1 MNEQEFLATLKLV
14 SGEEVISMVLYL
26 EDEDKV
32 LLSNPFL
39 VEQSK
44 QRQGQLEVVGFSF
57 KEWVMASFDDMYIIS
72 RDHIITITETKGPIE
87 EFYKKNLEKIQ
98 SSKQLLHKPNKLPRK
113 SGYLGSIADTKNTLE
128 NIYKLSLIHI

>member
-1 MNEQEFLATLKLV
+1 MKEQEFLATLKLV

-128 NIYKLSLIHI
+128 NIYKKS

>member
-44 QRQGQLEVVGFSF
+44 QRQGKLEVVGFSF

-72 RDHIITITETKGPIE
+72 RDHIITITEVEGPIQK
-87 EFYKKNLEKIQ
+87 FYEQNLSKIQ

-113 SGYLGSIADTKNTLE
+113 AGYLGSITDTKNTLE
-128 NIYKLSLIHI
+128 NIYKKS

>member
-128 NIYKLSLIHI
+128 KIYKKS

>member
-1 MNEQEFLATLKLV
+1 MKDQEFLATLKLV

-32 LLSNPFL
+32 LLSNPFS
-39 VEQSK
+39 VEQSRQK
-44 QRQGQLEVVGFSF
+44 QGQLEITGFSF

-113 SGYLGSIADTKNTLE
+113 SGYLGSIADTKNILE
-128 NIYKLSLIHI
+128 NIYKKS

>member
-113 SGYLGSIADTKNTLE
+113 
-128 NIYKLSLIHI
+128 

>member
-72 RDHIITITETKGPIE
+72 RDHIITITETSGPIE

-128 NIYKLSLIHI
+128 NIYKKS

>member
-44 QRQGQLEVVGFSF
+44 QRQGQLEVVG
-57 KEWVMASFDDMYIIS
+57 
-72 RDHIITITETKGPIE
+72 
-87 EFYKKNLEKIQ
+87 
-98 SSKQLLHKPNKLPRK
+98 
-113 SGYLGSIADTKNTLE
+113 
-128 NIYKLSLIHI
+128 LSLIHI

>member
-1 MNEQEFLATLKLV
+1 MKEQEFLATLKLV

-44 QRQGQLEVVGFSF
+44 QRQGKLEIVGFAF

-87 EFYKKNLEKIQ
+87 EFYKKNLQKVE

-113 SGYLGSIADTKNTLE
+113 SGYLGSINDTKNILE
-128 NIYKLSLIHI
+128 NIYKKS

>member
-1 MNEQEFLATLKLV
+1 MKDQEFLATLKLV

-32 LLSNPFL
+32 LLSNPFS
-39 VEQSK
+39 VEQSRQK
-44 QRQGQLEVVGFSF
+44 QGQLEITGFSF

-72 RDHIITITETKGPIE
+72 RDHIITITETTGPIE
-87 EFYKKNLEKIQ
+87 EFYKKNLQKVE

-113 SGYLGSIADTKNTLE
+113 SGYLGSIAETKNTLE
-128 NIYKLSLIHI
+128 NIYKKS

>member
-1 MNEQEFLATLKLV
+1 MKDQEFLATLKLV

-32 LLSNPFL
+32 LLSNPFS
-39 VEQSK
+39 VEQSRQK
-44 QRQGQLEVVGFSF
+44 QGQLEITGFAF

-72 RDHIITITETKGPIE
+72 RDHIITITEVKGPIA
-87 EFYKKNLEKIQ
+87 EFYQKNLEKIQ

-113 SGYLGSIADTKNTLE
+113 SGYLGSINDTKNTLE
-128 NIYKLSLIHI
+128 NIYKKS

>member
-44 QRQGQLEVVGFSF
+44 QRQGQLEIVGFAF

-72 RDHIITITETKGPIE
+72 RDHIITITETSGPIE

-128 NIYKLSLIHI
+128 NIYKKS

>member
-44 QRQGQLEVVGFSF
+44 QRQGQLEIVGFAF
-57 KEWVMASFDDMYIIS
+57 KEWVMASFDDLYIIS

-128 NIYKLSLIHI
+128 NIYKKS

>member
-72 RDHIITITETKGPIE
+72 RDHIITITETSGPIE
-87 EFYKKNLEKIQ
+87 EFYKKNLEKIE

-113 SGYLGSIADTKNTLE
+113 SGYLGSIAETKNTLE
-128 NIYKLSLIHI
+128 NIYKKS

>member
-72 RDHIITITETKGPIE
+72 RDHIITITEVEGPIQK
-87 EFYKKNLEKIQ
+87 FYEQNLSKIQ

-113 SGYLGSIADTKNTLE
+113 AGYLGSITDTKNTLE
-128 NIYKLSLIHI
+128 NIYKKS

>member
-1 MNEQEFLATLKLV
+1 MKDQEFLATIKLV

-32 LLSNPFL
+32 LLSNPFS
-39 VEQSK
+39 VEQSRQK
-44 QRQGQLEVVGFSF
+44 QGQLEITGFAF

-87 EFYKKNLEKIQ
+87 EFYKKNLEKIE

-113 SGYLGSIADTKNTLE
+113 SGYLGSIAETKNTLE
-128 NIYKLSLIHI
+128 NIYKKS